1 MLFNEGIVRDDFLNI
16 NFFINKLVRRIIYYK
31 DVLRKLDN
39 HIDYN
44 FLADEIVSSMVLKLK
59 NPFDE

>member
-16 NFFINKLVRRIIYYK
+16 NFVINKLVRRIIYYK

-39 HIDYN
+39 HIDYI
-44 FLADEIVSSMVLKLK
+44 F
-59 NPFDE
+59 